1 MSLCPLFII
10 LIGEFHFMRAILGL
24 LASINPVFHA
34 FTGHLPSL
42 ERKEIAMGSLD
53 FLSRAFLHIVRNPFD
68 SDRILSFA
76 SFGTFYCNGTSFL
89 QSVNDTRKDL
99 FCKRNESLENLPVS
113 ILSLSE

>member
-1 MSLCPLFII
+1 
-10 LIGEFHFMRAILGL
+10 MRAILGL

-68 SDRILSFA
+68 SSALERFTVMEQV
-76 SFGTFYCNGTSFL
+76 FCNQLMKPART
-89 QSVNDTRKDL
+89 
-99 FCKRNESLENLPVS
+99 S
-113 ILSLSE
+113 ILQKERITGKSSCKYTEFKRVTCTMHYSSM